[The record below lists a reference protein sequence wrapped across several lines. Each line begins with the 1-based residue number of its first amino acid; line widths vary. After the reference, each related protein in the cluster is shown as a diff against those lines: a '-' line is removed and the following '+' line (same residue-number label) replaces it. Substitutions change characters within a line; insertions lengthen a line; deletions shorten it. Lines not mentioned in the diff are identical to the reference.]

1 MANTT
6 WSTIKFP
13 REFVA
18 EMAGYSKDSDWR
30 SSSEFIMAAARYVQK
45 YQIDLHGEDSFFHQT
60 VATQLIYSLEKTSK
74 ALSEFPE
81 KIELIRDGNTADR
94 RTLVRG
100 KEYDLQEDIRGGS
113 TKGGRIYLYRIKR
126 SVFEEEGDY
135 SFSITSED
143 ESGHINT
150 TSRVYGGEKGDD
162 GKLTVS
168 EFPIDF
174 VVDKT
179 PPVNGLAGVSSR
191 VKQTFNGK
199 SLVLGI
205 YPEDA
210 QTAVEKVEIRRWYT
224 GTDLFGNPILPRKEE
239 KPAEV
244 RTYACYEEGEK
255 PADKEGEYYEDLNQ
269 YVDPATD
276 RIAIR
281 CGLEENRDWQ
291 VVEIITTDSAGNR
304 SVDIREG
311 SQNGTAETRRVFLI
325 TTDAYTRLINNMGVR
340 FGAGG
345 ALVLA
350 FLSAFLLRRR
360 NRKSD
365 C

>member
-1 MANTT
+1 MPTAMQEN
-6 WSTIKFP
+6 SENSQP
-13 REFVA
+13 A
-18 EMAGYSKDSDWR
+18 ED
-30 SSSEFIMAAARYVQK
+30 
-45 YQIDLHGEDSFFHQT
+45 
-60 VATQLIYSLEKTSK
+60 
-74 ALSEFPE
+74 
-81 KIELIRDGNTADR
+81 
-94 RTLVRG
+94 
-100 KEYDLQEDIRGGS
+100 
-113 TKGGRIYLYRIKR
+113 
-126 SVFEEEGDY
+126 
-135 SFSITSED
+135 
-143 ESGHINT
+143 
-150 TSRVYGGEKGDD
+150 
-162 GKLTVS
+162 
-168 EFPIDF
+168 
-174 VVDKT
+174 
-179 PPVNGLAGVSSR
+179 
-191 VKQTFNGK
+191 
-199 SLVLGI
+199 
-205 YPEDA
+205 
-210 QTAVEKVEIRRWYT
+210 QTASVQEPDAEPAQNNT
-224 GTDLFGNPILPRKEE
+224 EEE

-276 RIAIR
+276 KIAIR

-311 SQNGTAETRRVFLI
+311 SQNGTAESRRVFLI